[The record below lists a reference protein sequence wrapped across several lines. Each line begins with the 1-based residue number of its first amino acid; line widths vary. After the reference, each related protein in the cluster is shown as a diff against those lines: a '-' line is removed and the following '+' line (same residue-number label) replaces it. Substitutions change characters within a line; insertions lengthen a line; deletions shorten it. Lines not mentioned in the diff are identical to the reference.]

1 MNVNTSRVN
10 HAMIREILNR
20 LLGEAVVVDGDPRII
35 HPSANMDYTLPSG
48 SIRISRDWV
57 EWYCTLIDYL
67 ICQERLEAV
76 RTELDDILDSWDA
89 KGFHDRNA
97 LQNRITCYSREL
109 QGLIEKQG
117 ALERGWRCDGS

>member
-20 LLGEAVVVDGDPRII
+20 LLRKAVIVDGDPRIT

-48 SIRISRDWV
+48 SIRISRDRV
-57 EWYCTLIDYL
+57 EWYCTLIDHL
-67 ICQERLEAV
+67 IRQERLEAV
-76 RTELDDILDSWDA
+76 ISEINDILDNLIAED
-89 KGFHDRNA
+89 FHARNV
-97 LQNRITCYSREL
+97 LKHRVIYYRREL
-109 QGLIEKQG
+109 QDTIEKQG